1 MRGAAFG
8 VGASVE
14 EETRLFAISFQ
25 WTSFSVFSLKTTA
38 RSFAQDIEGDVAR
51 LESTL
56 MATRV
61 RSYSKINLG
70 LAIGPV
76 RADGFHGLTT
86 LYQTLGLHDL
96 VTVSARRLGLGAE
109 TRIALTTNHPMVPCD
124 GRNTAWRMVERCLGL
139 MGVAAEV
146 EIHIEKRL
154 PVQGGVGAGS
164 ANAAA
169 ALLGLERELGVALP
183 GVARLRLAAEVG
195 SDVPLFLVGGAV
207 LGLGRGEQVV
217 PMPDFLRTW
226 CVVAVPQVGV
236 STPAA
241 FKAWDALLAGEG
253 VDIKGELGDQTRD
266 TASLG
271 PTNAGILRS
280 AQNDD
285 REGGSPSRLLQAGLT
300 SAAKPDRLEELSL
313 AYSALSAKTGVGKP
327 GTSGIVRDANPEKK
341 QGLSGVSQSYAL
353 NDLAENTLL
362 ALVRTGIGSDGLHND
377 FEDVVFP
384 QYPSLRI
391 TKRHLMGSGSDSPA
405 IYAALS
411 GSGSALFGLYRSET
425 EAKAAQQRVQ
435 SSGVEALLTET
446 LTRAEYW
453 ERMFAE

>member
-1 MRGAAFG
+1 LGCTVR
-8 VGASVE
+8 
-14 EETRLFAISFQ
+14 
-25 WTSFSVFSLKTTA
+25 
-38 RSFAQDIEGDVAR
+38 IEA
-51 LESTL
+51 
-56 MATRV
+56 MATCV

-96 VTVSARRLGLGAE
+96 VTVSARRAAE
-109 TRIALTTNHPMVPCD
+109 TRIALTTNHPFVPRD
-124 GRNTAWRMVERCLGL
+124 GRNTAWRMVEGCLARLGL
-139 MGVAAEV
+139 AAEV
-146 EIHIEKRL
+146 GIYIEKRL
-154 PVQGGVGAGS
+154 PVQGGMGAGS

-183 GVARLRLAAEVG
+183 GVERLRLAAEVG
-195 SDVPLFLVGGAV
+195 SDVPLFLLGGAV
-207 LGLGRGEQVV
+207 LGLGRGELVT
-217 PMPDFLRTW
+217 PIPDFPRTW

-241 FKAWDALLAGEG
+241 FKAWDALVEGEN
-253 VDIKGELGDQTRD
+253 VDGKG
-266 TASLG
+266 G
-271 PTNAGILRS
+271 PISQSRVPGEQEKANAGILRS
-280 AQNDD
+280 AQDD
-285 REGGSPSRLLQAGLT
+285 DALGSGLVSLPQAGLT

-313 AYSALSAKTGVGKP
+313 AYSSLSAKTGDGKP
-327 GTSGIVRDANPEKK
+327 GTSGIVRNPNPEKK
-341 QGLSGVSQSYAL
+341 QGLSGESQNYAL

-362 ALVRTGIGSDGLHND
+362 ALVRTGIGNRGLHND

-391 TKRHLMGSGSDSPA
+391 TKRQLMGSDSDGSDVSRLA

-411 GSGSALFGLYRSET
+411 GSGSALFGLYRSEQD
-425 EAKAAQQRVQ
+425 AKAAQLRVQ

-446 LTRAEYW
+446 LPRAEYW
-453 ERMFAE
+453 EQMFAE